1 MFFSCV
7 RSFLH
12 LLVNAFI
19 PVKASKSLHNFSL
32 SWTCLCYRN
41 NTAWVTRVTEIISSY
56 LLEQAGK
63 ILDISHQ
70 ASGVMWEVLLTEAVS
85 ERGERSEE
93 EKGLCDEGTLF
104 YSVHEAGKR
113 VKGNWCP
120 GNRYRGSAVA
130 YRWGVSSL
138 GLEPN
143 CKDTSSCPQMH
154 LMHIACICRIS
165 LPYKL
170 FYDIFVI
177 VTWKGFTG
185 LITFIGL
192 GFSVN
197 SFLFVDSRAQVFFH
211 IVSQSNLV
219 GHLSEGNSK
228 ADTD

>member
-1 MFFSCV
+1 MH
-7 RSFLH
+7 SFLSRH
-12 LLVNAFI
+12 LEAYLQ
-19 PVKASKSLHNFSL
+19 KFSL
-32 SWTCLCYRN
+32 SWICLCNRN

-56 LLEQAGK
+56 LLEEAGK

-70 ASGVMWEVLLTEAVS
+70 ASGAMWEDLLAEAAP
-85 ERGERSEE
+85 ENGERSEE
-93 EKGLCDEGTLF
+93 EKGLWDEGTLF
-104 YSVHEAGKR
+104 YSVHEDGKH
-113 VKGNWCP
+113 VKGKWCHGGCH
-120 GNRYRGSAVA
+120 GNRCSGSAVA

-197 SFLFVDSRAQVFFH
+197 SFLFVDSRDQVFFH

-219 GHLSEGNSK
+219 GHLSEGNAK

>member
-1 MFFSCV
+1 MSCGRIYWQKEPLRMV
-7 RSFLH
+7 RGQKKRRVCAMREHSFIQSMRMGSVWKGSGAMLG
-12 LLVNAFI
+12 AM
-19 PVKASKSLHNFSL
+19 A
-32 SWTCLCYRN
+32 TD
-41 NTAWVTRVTEIISSY
+41 
-56 LLEQAGK
+56 AG
-63 ILDISHQ
+63 
-70 ASGVMWEVLLTEAVS
+70 
-85 ERGERSEE
+85 
-93 EKGLCDEGTLF
+93 
-104 YSVHEAGKR
+104 
-113 VKGNWCP
+113 
-120 GNRYRGSAVA
+120 AVA

-138 GLEPN
+138 GLEDG

-192 GFSVN
+192 GFGVN
-197 SFLFVDSRAQVFFH
+197 SFLFVDSRDQFFFH

-219 GHLSEGNSK
+219 GHLSGGNAK